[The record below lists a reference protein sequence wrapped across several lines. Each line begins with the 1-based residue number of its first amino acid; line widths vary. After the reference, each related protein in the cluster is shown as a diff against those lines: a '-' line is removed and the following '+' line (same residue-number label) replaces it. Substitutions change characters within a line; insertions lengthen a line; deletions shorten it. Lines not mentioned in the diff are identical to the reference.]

1 MRQSKVIRPWR
12 NDRNPELAGY
22 TGHLFEWEVLGECK
36 VRASGY
42 LRFRAAVEEVLSN
55 QPHAPHNPPGEIGT
69 FRRAVAVGIS
79 ERGVDPDQLRLYTAV
94 CSTLDIYHHIEGFFF
109 FEGVIVTMDTTINP
123 NKDQESC
130 RARIL
135 VTGEDAINGYK
146 DVAVEIARCFERA
159 RNFDWKGV
167 V

>member
-1 MRQSKVIRPWR
+1 M
-12 NDRNPELAGY
+12 
-22 TGHLFEWEVLGECK
+22 
-36 VRASGY
+36 
-42 LRFRAAVEEVLSN
+42 
-55 QPHAPHNPPGEIGT
+55 
-69 FRRAVAVGIS
+69 S
-79 ERGVDPDQLRLYTAV
+79 ERGFDPDRLRLYTAV
-94 CSTLDIYHHIEGFFF
+94 GSTLDIYHHIDGFFF